1 MKDLTVLIPIR
12 VESLVR
18 LENVLAVIRYLR
30 KYFETNI
37 MVLEADKRNN
47 GVLCSLLPQNV
58 DYIFVPDNDPVFYRT
73 KYINQMAMKA
83 TTEFLAIWDADVV
96 SLPSQVY
103 ESIIKLRSGK
113 YDICYPYEGIF
124 LDTSKLIRDLYLESE
139 DITILEELNDDDCA
153 LWHIYAWRSPSC
165 QCKVIPCLRDGKSK
179 VLRLGTR
186 RHREI

>member
-1 MKDLTVLIPIR
+1 MKYDMKDLTVLIPIR

-73 KYINQMAMKA
+73 KYINQMTRKA
-83 TTEFLAIWDADVV
+83 T
-96 SLPSQVY
+96 
-103 ESIIKLRSGK
+103 
-113 YDICYPYEGIF
+113 
-124 LDTSKLIRDLYLESE
+124 
-139 DITILEELNDDDCA
+139 
-153 LWHIYAWRSPSC
+153 
-165 QCKVIPCLRDGKSK
+165 
-179 VLRLGTR
+179 
-186 RHREI
+186 

>member
-1 MKDLTVLIPIR
+1 MKYDMKDLTVLIPIR

-103 ESIIKLRSGK
+103 LANTIFAIRMKES
-113 YDICYPYEGIF
+113 F
-124 LDTSKLIRDLYLESE
+124 L
-139 DITILEELNDDDCA
+139 
-153 LWHIYAWRSPSC
+153 
-165 QCKVIPCLRDGKSK
+165 
-179 VLRLGTR
+179 TR
-186 RHREI
+186 VS